1 MGIVERKSR
10 QKQALRERILDA
22 ARRIVMREGFAALS
36 MRKIADAIEYSPA
49 TLYLHFASRD
59 EIAQALCAEGYAQ
72 LLETFVPLAQI
83 ADPAERLR
91 ALGRAYV
98 AFGVAHPE
106 TYRLIF
112 MEDPSYTGAALG
124 GMAAVRG
131 TGVSVAANADA
142 GAMDEA
148 VAMPA
153 ARAAPA
159 GTVAAGTTA
168 AGTTAAGTTAAGT
181 TAAGTTAAGT
191 TAAGTTTAG
200 TTAAG
205 TTAAGT
211 TAAGTVAAE
220 TAAAETTAVGSHP
233 SGKASLAPAKSDD
246 DPGDASLR
254 IMLSA
259 LEELKAAGR
268 LSASMDVAVWAEAFW
283 ATLHGIVALNLTCP
297 VFPTVPLDTVVGV
310 ALDAWL
316 GSQGAGQP
324 PRVTRSSGA
333 RKKMSANAPVE
344 LDSELVGELAAQPSR
359 PSAPSGKKSTKR
371 PEPSALKPATDADTH
386 DPTKSATKSATKPET
401 KPETKAPTRSA
412 TRPKAT
418 RA

>member
-83 ADPAERLR
+83 ADPAERLK

-124 GMAAVRG
+124 GVAAASGKGASAAAV
-131 TGVSVAANADA
+131 ADA
-142 GAMDEA
+142 GAADEA
-148 VAMPA
+148 V
-153 ARAAPA
+153 
-159 GTVAAGTTA
+159 GITA
-168 AGTTAAGTTAAGT
+168 AGTP
-181 TAAGTTAAGT
+181 
-191 TAAGTTTAG
+191 
-200 TTAAG
+200 
-205 TTAAGT
+205 
-211 TAAGTVAAE
+211 
-220 TAAAETTAVGSHP
+220 AVGSAV

-246 DPGDASLR
+246 DPGDAALA
-254 IMLSA
+254 IMISA

-283 ATLHGIVALNLTCP
+283 ATMHGIVALNLTCP
-297 VFPTVPLDTVVGV
+297 VFPTAPLDKVVGV

-316 GSQGAGQP
+316 GTQNAGHPPGVAGAV
-324 PRVTRSSGA
+324 RA
-333 RKKMSANAPVE
+333 RKKKSADTPVE
-344 LDSELVGELAAQPSR
+344 ALVEPGGELAAQPSQ
-359 PSAPSGKKSTKR
+359 PSAPLGKKPANR
-371 PEPSALKPATDADTH
+371 PGPSAIKPANDADASAVIKADTQPAVKPAT
-386 DPTKSATKSATKPET
+386 K
-401 KPETKAPTRSA
+401 
-412 TRPKAT
+412 PKA
-418 RA
+418 ASA